1 MIKKFFKSFIFLPLI
16 LGGAIFFVVK
26 QVKLKPP
33 VEHEELTY
41 PIKAVEVITI
51 KKIAFRAKA
60 LAFGNVEPA
69 TVLKAKSEVS
79 GKVSYIH
86 PQLKKGASLK
96 KGTVVL
102 RIEPTT
108 YKLTLNQS
116 QAGLA
121 GSRSTLAQLEA
132 EEKSTK
138 RSLNIAQK
146 NLNVGMKELH
156 RIKTLWNKRLI
167 ARSTL
172 DKEDQKVLSLRQ
184 QTQDIRGKL
193 SSYKSRK
200 AAIHAQIKQSKS
212 QVDQSKDKLGRTSVR
227 LPFDAR
233 IGEVSVDKGEFVPA
247 GDLLFEA
254 LGVKA
259 VEINAQLPTKQF
271 RPLIA
276 NLGKKKG
283 KSHINLRSPESVQ
296 TALRTMNLEARVR
309 LVGNSSED
317 AIWDGKLVR
326 LSESVDP
333 TRDTLG
339 LVIVVNKPYEGII
352 PGKRPPLLKGMYT
365 SVELLTPAHSTLV
378 LPRKAVHQG
387 RVYIVGE
394 DNTLDI
400 KPVHILY
407 QEGTMLVL
415 DSAKD
420 SHLIGK
426 KLIISD
432 VIPVMKGMPL
442 KAIESSSY
450 QQKLERRALG
460 LQQKPQEPQ
469 QLEKNKKR
477 SKERTKK

>member
-1 MIKKFFKSFIFLPLI
+1 MKKFFKSFIFLPLI
-16 LGGAIFFVVK
+16 FGGAIFLVVNK
-26 QVKLKPP
+26 VKTKPP
-33 VEHEELTY
+33 IEHEELSY
-41 PIKAVEVITI
+41 PVKAVEVITI
-51 KKIAFRAKA
+51 KQIPFRARA

-86 PQLKKGASLK
+86 PKLKKGASLK

-121 GSRSTLAQLEA
+121 GSQSTLAQLNA

-146 NLNVGMKELH
+146 NLNVGMKELN
-156 RIKTLWNKRLI
+156 RIKSLWGKRLI

-172 DKEDQKVLSLRQ
+172 DKEEQKILTLRQ
-184 QTQDIRGKL
+184 QVQDIQGKL

-200 AAIHAQIKQSKS
+200 TATRAQIKQSKS
-212 QVDQSKDKLGRTSVR
+212 QVDQSKDKLGRTSIR

-233 IGEVSVDKGEFVPA
+233 IGTVSVDKGEFVPA
-247 GDLLFEA
+247 GGLLYEA
-254 LGVKA
+254 LGVQA

-271 RPLIA
+271 GPLVSV
-276 NLGKKKG
+276 LGKKSG
-283 KSHINLRSPESVQ
+283 KSSINLSSPESVQ
-296 TALRTMNLEARVR
+296 AALSNMNLEARVR
-309 LVGNSSED
+309 LVGDSSE
-317 AIWDGKLVR
+317 ATIWDGKLVR

-339 LVIVVNKPYEGII
+339 LVIVVDKPYEGII

-365 SVELLTPAHSTLV
+365 SVELLSPASLTLV

-387 RVYIVGE
+387 RIYIATE

-400 KPVHILY
+400 KPVHILF
-407 QEGTMLVL
+407 QEGNMLVL
-415 DSAKD
+415 DSSKD

-432 VIPVMKGMPL
+432 VIPVMLGMPL
-442 KAIESSSY
+442 KAIVSDSYQKQLAKRALDSSS
-450 QQKLERRALG
+450 Q
-460 LQQKPQEPQ
+460 
-469 QLEKNKKR
+469 
-477 SKERTKK
+477 

>member
-16 LGGAIFFVVK
+16 LGGAVFLVVNK
-26 QVKLKPP
+26 VKTKPP
-33 VEHEELTY
+33 VEHEVLSY
-41 PIKAVEVITI
+41 PVKAVEVITI
-51 KKIAFRAKA
+51 KKMPFRARA

-69 TVLKAKSEVS
+69 TVLKAKSELS

-86 PQLKKGASLK
+86 PKLKKGASLK
-96 KGTVVL
+96 KGTVVI

-121 GSRSTLAQLEA
+121 GSKSTLAQLNA

-146 NLNVGMKELH
+146 NLNVGMKELN
-156 RIKTLWNKRLI
+156 RIKSLWNKRLI

-172 DKEDQKVLSLRQ
+172 DKEEQKVLTLRQ
-184 QTQDIRGKL
+184 QVQEIQGKL

-200 AAIHAQIKQSKS
+200 AATLAQIKQSIS
-212 QVDQSKDKLGRTSVR
+212 QVDQSKDRLGRTSVR

-233 IGEVSVDKGEFVPA
+233 IGLVSVDKGEFVPA
-247 GDLLFEA
+247 GGLLFEA
-254 LGVKA
+254 LGVQA

-271 RPLIA
+271 RPLVSG
-276 NLGKKKG
+276 LGKPKG
-283 KSHINLRSPESVQ
+283 KQGKRKLNLKNPESVQ
-296 TALRTMNLEARVR
+296 AALSKMNLEARVR
-309 LVGNSSED
+309 LVGDSSD
-317 AIWDGKLVR
+317 AAIWHGELVR
-326 LSESVDP
+326 MSESVDP

-339 LVIVVNKPYEGII
+339 LVIAVNNPYENII

-365 SVELLTPAHSTLV
+365 SVELLSPAAPTLV

-387 RVYIVGE
+387 RVYIAKD

-400 KPVHILY
+400 QTIHVLF
-407 QEGTMLVL
+407 QEGNMLVL
-415 DSAKD
+415 DDTKD

-426 KLIISD
+426 KIIISD
-432 VIPVMKGMPL
+432 VIPVMQGMPL
-442 KAIESSSY
+442 KAIEVEEY
-450 QQKLERRALG
+450 QKQLAQRALG
-460 LQQKPQEPQ
+460 KQEAI
-469 QLEKNKKR
+469 ESGSKK
-477 SKERTKK
+477 

>member
-16 LGGAIFFVVK
+16 LGGAVFFIVNQVK
-26 QVKLKPP
+26 QKSPIA
-33 VEHEELTY
+33 HEERSY
-41 PIKAVEVITI
+41 PVKAVEVITI
-51 KKIAFRAKA
+51 TKIPFRARA

-86 PQLKKGASLK
+86 PKLKKGASLK

-121 GSRSTLAQLEA
+121 GSQSTLAQLKA
-132 EEKSTK
+132 EENSTK

-146 NLNVGMKELH
+146 NLNVGMKELN
-156 RIKTLWNKRLI
+156 RIKSLWNKRLI
-167 ARSTL
+167 SRSTL
-172 DKEDQKVLSLRQ
+172 DKEEQRILTLRQ
-184 QTQDIRGKL
+184 QLQDIRGKL

-200 AAIHAQIKQSKS
+200 AATRAQIKQSKS

-233 IGEVSVDKGEFVPA
+233 IGAVSVDKGEFIPA
-247 GDLLFEA
+247 GGLLFEA
-254 LGVKA
+254 LGVQA

-271 RPLIA
+271 RPLVSGF
-276 NLGKKKG
+276 GKPEG
-283 KSHINLRSPESVQ
+283 KVRINLKSPEDMQ
-296 TALRTMNLEARVR
+296 IALSKMKLEARVR
-309 LVGNSSED
+309 LVGSSNNNASED
-317 AIWDGKLVR
+317 AIWHGKLVR

-339 LVIVVNKPYEGII
+339 LVVVVNKPYSGII

-365 SVELLTPAHSTLV
+365 SVEFLSPAQPTLI

-387 RVYIVGE
+387 RVYIANE

-400 KPVHILY
+400 EPVHILF
-407 QEGTMLVL
+407 QEGNMLVL
-415 DSAKD
+415 DNAKNN
-420 SHLIGK
+420 HLIGK

-432 VIPVMKGMPL
+432 LIPVMKGMPL
-442 KAIESSSY
+442 KTILANDYQKQLAI
-450 QQKLERRALG
+450 QALG
-460 LQQKPQEPQ
+460 KMAGS
-469 QLEKNKKR
+469 KADSKSGNKK
-477 SKERTKK
+477 

>member
-16 LGGAIFFVVK
+16 LGGAIFLVVNK
-26 QVKLKPP
+26 VKTKPP
-33 VEHEELTY
+33 VEHEALSY
-41 PIKAVEVITI
+41 PVKAVEVITI
-51 KKIAFRAKA
+51 KKIPFRARA

-86 PQLKKGASLK
+86 PKLKKGASLK

-102 RIEPTT
+102 RIEPNT

-121 GSRSTLAQLEA
+121 GSQSSLAQLTA

-146 NLNVGMKELH
+146 NLNVGIKELN
-156 RIKTLWNKRLI
+156 RIKSLWNKRLI

-172 DKEDQKVLSLRQ
+172 DKEEQKVLSLRQ
-184 QTQDIRGKL
+184 QVQDIQGKL
-193 SSYKSRK
+193 SSYKSRR
-200 AAIHAQIKQSKS
+200 AATLAQIKQSKS
-212 QVDQSKDKLGRTSVR
+212 QVSQSKDKLGKTSVR

-233 IGEVSVDKGEFVPA
+233 IGTVTVDKGEFVPA
-247 GDLLFEA
+247 GGLLFEA
-254 LGVKA
+254 LGVQA

-271 RPLIA
+271 RPLVTGLA
-276 NLGKKKG
+276 SKNGKRK
-283 KSHINLRSPESVQ
+283 INLKSPESVQ
-296 TALRTMNLEARVR
+296 AALSSMHLEARVR
-309 LVGNSSED
+309 LVGDSSED

-326 LSESVDP
+326 MSESVDP

-339 LVIVVNKPYEGII
+339 LVIAVNKPYEGII

-365 SVELLTPAHSTLV
+365 SVELLTPAQPTLV

-387 RVYIVGE
+387 RVYIAKE

-400 KPVHILY
+400 KPVHVLF
-407 QEGTMLVL
+407 QEGNMLVL
-415 DSAKD
+415 DSSKD
-420 SHLIGK
+420 SQLIGK
-426 KLIISD
+426 KIIISD
-432 VIPVMKGMPL
+432 VIPVMQGMPL
-442 KAIESSSY
+442 KLIEATDY
-450 QQKLERRALG
+450 QEHLKKQALG
-460 LQQKPQEPQ
+460 EIDGAG
-469 QLEKNKKR
+469 
-477 SKERTKK
+477 SK